1 MKRWMLP
8 LAMLAL
14 TGSAAADERV
24 AVQSGQ
30 GTYTVEVVSADP
42 SARTLSIKSGAGSS
56 TLRVDEGAL
65 EGLRGVKPGD
75 KITITLRDEA
85 TGKRQL
91 VSAVVSGT
99 ISGTPPAGP
108 RVDETPV
115 SVRAEQTVVLKQA
128 GTAVELLS
136 LDPATR
142 RLVVVGDGGAKQV
155 LNLDDKTL
163 LALGDVQP
171 GDRLFVSYRFD
182 RNGKPEAVVRVGA
195 SRVTSTTTTT
205 TTTQVA
211 PALKLEGGAVE
222 VVSTDPLTRR
232 LKIRAAGGEQRTLVV
247 DDMALVDLQALKA
260 GDTALLQMEG
270 DRVLVITRQK

>member
-1 MKRWMLP
+1 MKTRRLL

-24 AVQSGQ
+24 ALESGQ
-30 GTYTVEVVSADP
+30 KAYTVEVVSADP
-42 SARTLSIKSGAGSS
+42 NARTLSIKSGAGNS
-56 TLRVDEGAL
+56 TLRVEEGAL

-108 RVDETPV
+108 RADETPV
-115 SVRAEQTVVLKQA
+115 SVRAEQTLVLKQA

-136 LDPATR
+136 LDAATR

-155 LNLDDKTL
+155 LNLDEKTL

-182 RNGKPEAVVRVGA
+182 RNGKPEAVVRVNA
-195 SRVTSTTTTT
+195 ARVTSTTTTT

-222 VVSTDPLTRR
+222 VVATDPLTRR

-260 GDTALLQMEG
+260 GDTALLTLEG
-270 DRVLVITRQK
+270 DRVLVIARQK